1 MFLYGRNFDLSR
13 GRGKGIVGPL
23 QEVPESLV
31 GEWWSSRSGVVCGC
45 EWLFQLYTVGGKSIS
60 GSFYLLW

>member
-31 GEWWSSRSGVVCGC
+31 GEWWSSRSGVVGVGYSHQSVGSKR
-45 EWLFQLYTVGGKSIS
+45 WLPV
-60 GSFYLLW
+60 

>member
-31 GEWWSSRSGVVCGC
+31 GEWWSSRSGVVCGGVVGV
-45 EWLFQLYTVGGKSIS
+45 EWLWL
-60 GSFYLLW
+60 